1 MTDTMWAA
9 RLQQPGRPLVVE
21 QIPVPKPGPGELL
34 VRLEASGICH
44 TDLHVVHGADF
55 PDGAPQPLT
64 LGHEGIGQVV
74 DKGPG
79 TTFAIG
85 MRVGAPWLH
94 DTCGHCRS
102 CLTGRES
109 YCPSQLAHGY
119 TANGTYAEYVIV
131 KESFAA
137 PIPAGL
143 DAQSAAPLLCAGITA
158 FGGVVKADLGPGKVA
173 VIMGCG
179 GLGQYGIQLARI
191 AGARVIA
198 IDVSADKL
206 DQARLLGAEAC
217 ILADEHAADKVKALG
232 GADAVLNFAPTPRIW
247 PLVTGMVNNFA
258 TIVSVAMVAEPVPLV
273 LEWLTFNGVT
283 ITGTSVGTRQQM
295 LDFLDLADRHD
306 LSIDIETV
314 KLADINHAL
323 SRLERGEVKGRLVI
337 DFAGA

>member
-1 MTDTMWAA
+1 MSEMMWAA
-9 RLQQPGRPLVVE
+9 RLQKTGQPLVVE
-21 QIPVPKPGPGELL
+21 KITVPKPGPGELL

-44 TDLHVVHGADF
+44 TDLHVLHGADF
-55 PDGAPQPLT
+55 PEGAPQPLT
-64 LGHEGIGQVV
+64 LGHEGIGKVV

-79 TTFAIG
+79 TNFAIG

-119 TANGTYAEYVIV
+119 TAHGTYAEYVIV

-137 PIPAGL
+137 PIPARL
-143 DAQSAAPLLCAGITA
+143 DACHAAPLLCAGITA
-158 FGGVVKADLGPGKVA
+158 FGGVEKADLAPGKVA
-173 VIMGCG
+173 VILGCG
-179 GLGQYGIQLARI
+179 GLGQYGIQLARL

-217 ILADEHAADKVKALG
+217 ILADEQAADKVKALG
-232 GADAVLNFAPTPRIW
+232 GADAVLNFAPTHRIW

-258 TIVSVAMVAEPVPLV
+258 TIVSVAMVEEPVPLM
-273 LEWLTFNGVT
+273 LEWLTFNGVN

-295 LDFLDLADRHD
+295 LDFLALADRHD
-306 LSIDIETV
+306 LNIDTETV
-314 KLADINHAL
+314 HLADINQAL
-323 SRLERGEVKGRLVI
+323 TRLARGNVRGRLVI
-337 DFAGA
+337 DFAAA